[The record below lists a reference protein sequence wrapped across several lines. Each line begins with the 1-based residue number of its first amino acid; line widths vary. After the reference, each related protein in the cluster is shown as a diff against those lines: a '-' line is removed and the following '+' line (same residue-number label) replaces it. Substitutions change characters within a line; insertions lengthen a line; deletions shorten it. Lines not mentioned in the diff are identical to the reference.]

1 MRIIVKG
8 RRIERGRKLRMKVF
22 VMLAREKERGIHIRE
37 KKERLVDGDEERK
50 KEEGEK
56 RESKERR
63 HKEILRI
70 VQRKLCVM
78 K

>member
-37 KKERLVDGDEERK
+37 ENREIGRWRRREKERGGREERK
-50 KEEGEK
+50 
-56 RESKERR
+56 
-63 HKEILRI
+63 
-70 VQRKLCVM
+70 
-78 K
+78 